1 MSWIFPLIF
10 FEIVELFLFL
20 EKLCSDISI
29 PYICHWVLFLL
40 LLKSFIYCLIRWEQ
54 PSTHPVRALITD
66 LGNNPTD
73 VEVSGTMHLLDIL
86 AGGV

>member
-1 MSWIFPLIF
+1 MIF

-40 LLKSFIYCLIRWEQ
+40 FLKSFIYCLIRWEQ
-54 PSTHPVRALITD
+54 PSTHLVRVLITD

-73 VEVSGTMHLLDIL
+73 IEFSGTMRLLDKL
-86 AGGV
+86 TAGV